1 MSFFNELKRRNVFK
15 VAVAYA
21 IVAWLL
27 LQVSDTLVPALHLPE
42 WFNSGVAFVLIIG
55 FPIAMIFAW
64 AFEMTP
70 EGIKKEKDVDRSQSI
85 TSITSQKL
93 NSVIIGVLVLALAYF
108 AIDKFILAPGRA
120 QPGSDHFSQQT
131 AGQATNVDGKSAL
144 TPAEAITQAKTE
156 AQPVI
161 TNQSIAVLPFLNMSE
176 DGANEYFSDGLS
188 EELLNLLAKIPEL
201 KVAARTSSFQ
211 FKNRTGD
218 IAEIA
223 EQLKVANILEGSVR
237 KSGNQVRIT
246 AQLIKADDGYHL
258 WSETYDRTLENIFA
272 VQDEI
277 AVAVVD
283 ALKITLLG
291 AAPVT
296 KAVNPDAYA
305 LYLQGRYFYSQRS
318 EQNWQ
323 KASEAYQAAI
333 DIDPAY
339 AAAWAGLA
347 FSVVQQAGFGYI
359 EYEPGVAKAF
369 AAAQHAVELDPALAL
384 GWVSL
389 SQVQAGYLWDWNA
402 SLESAERALELA
414 PANTDVLIQT
424 AEITAMLGQF
434 DRSLGASQAA
444 VELDPLNLAAISQLA
459 SAYSFA
465 GRLEEAEQQMR
476 RLISLNPN
484 YASGHSSYTFILLRM
499 GRLDEALEMAD
510 KEVEDVWRSLSK
522 SLILFSLGRKAEADA
537 ELQRYIDK
545 FHEFWSYQIAEIY
558 AWRNEPDNAFKW
570 LEAALAYRDPG
581 LANILW
587 DQLFSNLHFDPR
599 WEPFVD
605 KVGLL
610 DAWKVM
616 PDKYKGP
623 AQ

>member
-1 MSFFNELKRRNVFK
+1 MSFFSELKRRNVFR
-15 VAVAYA
+15 VAIAYG

-64 AFEMTP
+64 AFELTP
-70 EGIKKEKDVDRSQSI
+70 EGLKKEKDVDRSQSV
-85 TSITSQKL
+85 THVTGQKL
-93 NSVIIGVLVLALAYF
+93 NNAIIGVLVLALAYF
-108 AIDKFILAPGRA
+108 AIDKFILAPGRDA
-120 QPGSDHFSQQT
+120 FQPGSDHFSQQT
-131 AGQATNVDGKSAL
+131 DGQATNVDKKIAL
-144 TPAEAITQAKTE
+144 TPVAAANKP
-156 AQPVI
+156 AI

-223 EQLKVANILEGSVR
+223 AQLKVANILEGSVR

-277 AVAVVD
+277 AAAVVD

-291 AAPVT
+291 ATPVAE
-296 KAVNPDAYA
+296 KINPDAYA
-305 LYLQGRYFYSQRS
+305 AYLQGRYFYNQRS

-323 KASEAYQAAI
+323 KAFEAYQAAI
-333 DIDPAY
+333 DIDPDY

-347 FSVVQQAGFGYI
+347 FTVVQQAGFGYI
-359 EYEPGVAKAF
+359 EYEPGVAKAL
-369 AAAQHAVELDPALAL
+369 AAAQRAVELEPKLAL

-389 SQVQAGYLWDWNA
+389 SQIQAGYLWDWEA
-402 SLESAERALELA
+402 GLESAERALQLA
-414 PANTDVLIQT
+414 PANSEVLVQV
-424 AEITAMLGQF
+424 AEVTGMLGQLE
-434 DRSLGASQAA
+434 RSLAASQAA

-459 SAYSFA
+459 GMYGTL
-465 GRLEEAEQQMR
+465 GRFEEAEKQI
-476 RLISLNPN
+476 LYLLGLNPT
-484 YASGHSSYTFILLRM
+484 YASAHSSYAFVLLRM
-499 GRLDEALEMAD
+499 GRLDEALAQAE
-510 KEVEDVWRSLSK
+510 KEQEEVWRLLAK
-522 SLILFSLGRKAEADA
+522 SVILFSQGKQADADA
-537 ELQRYIDK
+537 ELATYIDK
-545 FHEFWSYQIAEIY
+545 FHEFWSYQIAEVY

-570 LEAALAYRDPG
+570 LAAAYEYRDPG
-581 LANILW
+581 LGNLLPDRLFTNI
-587 DQLFSNLHFDPR
+587 HFDPR
-599 WEPFVD
+599 WEPFIE
-605 KVGLL
+605 KIGLL
-610 DAWKVM
+610 DAWKEM